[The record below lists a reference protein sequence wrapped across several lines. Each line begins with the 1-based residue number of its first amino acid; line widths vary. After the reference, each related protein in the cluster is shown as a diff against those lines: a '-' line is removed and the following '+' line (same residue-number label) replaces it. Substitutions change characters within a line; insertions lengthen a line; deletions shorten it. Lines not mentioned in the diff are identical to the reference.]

1 MVKSQHP
8 FGLRDEPLTFGKRSA
23 NGLDTFFG
31 KNDRNMTIQPILEK
45 ALEGKRLTFEDGV
58 KLFRSN
64 DILSLGQAADAIR
77 QRLHPEG
84 CVTYIIDRNINYT
97 NVCCSGCKFCAFYR
111 QENSPD
117 AYVLSKEELGR
128 KIQETIDLG
137 GILILMQGGL
147 HPSLKLEWYEELLSW
162 IKANYKIHVHA
173 FSPPEISFFAKLNNI
188 PGRDVI
194 LRLMEAG
201 LDSIPGGGAEILT
214 DASRNLISPAKCTAD
229 EWLEVMLQAHNLGM
243 RTTATM
249 MFGHVESYEE
259 RIEHLIKLRELQDET
274 DGFTA
279 FICWTFQPN
288 NTRLEHIP
296 PTGSFEY
303 LKTLAIAR
311 LMLDNF
317 KNLQASWVTQGPKVG
332 QIALKFGANDMGG
345 TMIEENVV
353 SATGTSY
360 YYTSPGEMERLI
372 EDIGYVAKKRDFYY
386 RPITSTRG
394 LARN

>member
-1 MVKSQHP
+1 M
-8 FGLRDEPLTFGKRSA
+8 
-23 NGLDTFFG
+23 
-31 KNDRNMTIQPILEK
+31 IQPILEK
-45 ALEGKRLTFEDGV
+45 ALKGERLTFKDGV
-58 KLFRSN
+58 KLFHSN

-77 QRLHPEG
+77 QRLHPQG
-84 CVTYIIDRNINYT
+84 YATYIIDRNINYT

-111 QENSPD
+111 QENAPD

-137 GILILMQGGL
+137 GVLILMQGGL
-147 HPSLKLEWYEELLSW
+147 HPSLKLEWYEDLLKW
-162 IKANYKIHVHA
+162 IKANFKIPVANDNEAAVHIHA
-173 FSPPEISFFAKLNNI
+173 FSPPEIDFFAKLNKI
-188 PGRDVI
+188 PVRDVI
-194 LRLMEAG
+194 LRLKEAG

-214 DASRNLISPAKCTAD
+214 DASRNLISPRKCTAD
-229 EWLEVMLQAHNLGM
+229 EWLEVMLQAHKLGM

-259 RIEHLIKLRELQDET
+259 RVEHLIKLRELQDET

-296 PTGSFEY
+296 PAGSFEY
-303 LKTLAIAR
+303 LKTLAISR

-317 KNLQASWVTQGPKVG
+317 TNLQASWVTQGPKVG

-353 SATGTSY
+353 RATGTSY
-360 YYTSPGEMERLI
+360 HFMPPDEMTRLI
-372 EDIGYVAKKRDFYY
+372 EDAGYVAKKRDFYY
-386 RPITSTRG
+386 QHLTYRSISQ
-394 LARN
+394 N

>member
-1 MVKSQHP
+1 
-8 FGLRDEPLTFGKRSA
+8 
-23 NGLDTFFG
+23 
-31 KNDRNMTIQPILEK
+31 MTIQPILEK

>member
-1 MVKSQHP
+1 
-8 FGLRDEPLTFGKRSA
+8 
-23 NGLDTFFG
+23 
-31 KNDRNMTIQPILEK
+31 MTIQPILKK

-58 KLFRSN
+58 KLFHSS

-77 QRLHPEG
+77 QKLHPEG

-111 QENSPD
+111 QENAPD

-137 GILILMQGGL
+137 GVLILMQGGL
-147 HPSLKLEWYEELLSW
+147 HPSLKLEWYEDLLSW
-162 IKANYKIHVHA
+162 IKANYEIHVHA
-173 FSPPEISFFAKLNNI
+173 FSPPEIDFFAKLNKI
-188 PGRDVI
+188 PVREVI
-194 LRLMEAG
+194 SRLSEAG
-201 LDSIPGGGAEILT
+201 LDSIPGGGAETLT
-214 DASRNLISPAKCTAD
+214 DTSRNLISPKKCTAD
-229 EWLEVMLQAHNLGM
+229 EWLEVMFQAHRLGM

-259 RIEHLIKLRELQDET
+259 RVEHLIKLRELQDKT
-274 DGFTA
+274 SGFTA
-279 FICWTFQPN
+279 FICWSFQPN

-296 PTGSFEY
+296 PAGSFEY
-303 LKTLAIAR
+303 LKTLAISR

-332 QIALKFGANDMGG
+332 QIALKFGANDLGG

-353 SATGTSY
+353 SATGTSHY
-360 YYTSPGEMERLI
+360 YMPPGEMTRLI
-372 EDIGYVAKKRDFYY
+372 EDVGYVAKKRDFYY
-386 RPITSTRG
+386 RNI
-394 LARN
+394 